1 MNRREVITLLGV
13 AAVGWPLA
21 ARAQQPAMPVIGFLG
36 ASSPEAYRM
45 RGFHLGLKEMG
56 YVEGDN
62 VTILYRWAENHLDRL
77 PTLAA
82 DLVHR
87 QVAVLASFGNAPAL
101 AAKAATATVP
111 IVFGM
116 GEDPVK
122 SGLVASLA
130 RPDGNLTGVNFF
142 SVELVAKRLELL
154 RELVPKAVTVAVLV
168 DPAAPPT
175 ATTLREVEIAARAMG
190 LRTRILNA
198 STTGEI
204 DTAFATFARE
214 PPDMLF
220 IGDGFLL
227 NSRRVQ
233 LVHLATLHKT
243 PATYSERHHTEAGG
257 LMSYGASYVD
267 AHRQIGAYTGR
278 ILKGAKPA
286 DLPVVQ
292 SSKFELV
299 INHQTARML
308 GLAVPP
314 SLLAIAD
321 EVIE

>member
-1 MNRREVITLLGV
+1 MS
-13 AAVGWPLA
+13 
-21 ARAQQPAMPVIGFLG
+21 RATTSP
-36 ASSPEAYRM
+36 SSTA
-45 RGFHLGLKEMG
+45 GLR
-56 YVEGDN
+56 
-62 VTILYRWAENHLDRL
+62 TIDRL

-190 LRTRILNA
+190 LRTRISTPAQLARSTQLSQRLRA
-198 STTGEI
+198 SRPTCCSSE
-204 DTAFATFARE
+204 TASCSTA
-214 PPDMLF
+214 
-220 IGDGFLL
+220 GGF
-227 NSRRVQ
+227 NWSTW
-233 LVHLATLHKT
+233 TLHKT

-267 AHRQIGAYTGR
+267 AHRQIGVYTGR

-292 SSKFELV
+292 STKFELV
-299 INHQTARML
+299 INHQTAGSSASPCRRRCS
-308 GLAVPP
+308 P
-314 SLLAIAD
+314 SPTR
-321 EVIE
+321 